1 MKRIKKIASL
11 LLAMMMVLSMG
22 LTAFAAEL
30 PGDGTTTESGETT
43 GSDETTAPTAEPTT
57 EPGETADPTTAP
69 DATSGPTTDA
79 TPSPTPVTHTYE
91 IYQIFT
97 GDYAEVD
104 GKGILSN
111 IVWGA
116 NGTGTV
122 GDKVDKA
129 TLDALE
135 AVAGTD
141 KTDTDRLEVIKGY
154 ANLDSKPFLSGEDT
168 TYSDVPA
175 GYYLIKDKDGS
186 LNGTNEAY
194 TLYVAT
200 VVNNKLTITPKTGIP
215 TPDKKIVE
223 GNDKVSTNEASIG
236 DEVNYEIT
244 GTMPSNI
251 DAYKTYYYMFT
262 DTLSKG
268 LTYKENSIK
277 VTVNGV
283 DVTSYFY
290 KGVGTDNETTGTT
303 IEVGILDLKALSLLK
318 DPKPVVGPITAET
331 KVVLTYTAT
340 LNENA
345 VIAGDGNPNDVKLSY
360 SNNPNNSGNGSTE
373 PPENPNKPTPTHPTG
388 ESPKIEVVTYTTEL
402 TILKTDEDNK
412 FLPGA
417 EFTLTGNGVNI
428 VLVTEETF
436 TKAADGEYWKLKD
449 GTYTTTA
456 PTVADDET
464 DNTADYDSVDTKY
477 TKTVGVVAKGNGK
490 TETDVVGTV
499 QADGTVTFSGLGA
512 GEYTIT
518 ETKTLPGYNTIEPI
532 VFTLTF
538 NAETK
543 TFVSDNA
550 SVTVGEDNMLDTS
563 IVNQKGSLL
572 PSTGGI
578 GTTIFYV
585 VGAILVIGAGILL
598 VAKKRMSSK

>member
-412 FLPGA
+412 FLPGV

-518 ETKTLPGYNTIEPI
+518 EVAPAPGYQMKEPLTQTVIIHGNESKTVTFQNEPLNAIIVEKYDSVTHAALPGC
-532 VFTLTF
+532 TF
-538 NAETK
+538 QLR
-543 TFVSDNA
+543 F
-550 SVTVGEDNMLDTS
+550 L
-563 IVNQKGSLL
+563 
-572 PSTGGI
+572 
-578 GTTIFYV
+578 
-585 VGAILVIGAGILL
+585 GAYC
-598 VAKKRMSSK
+598 RRN